1 MFKGLGGLG
10 NMASLLGNLGKIK
23 ERGAAA
29 MAKLAETRVTG
40 TAAGGAVEVEA
51 TGHGE
56 VVGCRIAPAVFAGDH
71 AEAERLITEACR
83 DAVAKAKEVM
93 KAEMKSA
100 AEDVDL
106 PPGLAESLG
115 KLTGAG

>member
-23 ERGAAA
+23 ERGAVA
-29 MAKLAETRVTG
+29 MVKLADTRVTG
-40 TAAGGAVEVEA
+40 SAAGGAVEVEA

-56 VVGCRIAPAVFAGDH
+56 VVGCRIAPAVLSGDH
-71 AEAERLITEACR
+71 AEAERLVVEACR
-83 DAVAKAKEVM
+83 DAVTKAKAVM
-93 KAEMKSA
+93 KEEMRSA
-100 AEDVDL
+100 AADVDL
-106 PPGLAESLG
+106 PPGLMDSLG